1 MKESRNLLKWAI
13 LLLLALTW
21 GSSFILMKKGLRTYD
36 FYGVATLR
44 LLWAAI
50 VLLPLFI
57 RSMKKIKA
65 RHWVSVVAVGVFG
78 NGIPAFLFAL
88 AQNNIT
94 SSLSGMLNS
103 LTPLFSLI
111 IGFTFFKMKATLFQ
125 VIGIAMGLAG
135 TYLLVQNGINYN
147 WNPNI
152 LASAAIVV
160 AATICYAIS
169 VNLIKFKLAE
179 LNAITITSGAFVSML
194 PWLLIM
200 GLYFVWPQVNNA
212 GTSATVLED
221 TLFIGT
227 LGIIGTGLAVLL
239 FNYLIKI
246 SNMLFATSVTYL
258 IPIVAIGWG
267 WYDNEIISV
276 LDILGIL
283 IILSGVFLSN
293 RYKVREEFAENN

>member
-1 MKESRNLLKWAI
+1 MKWAI

-44 LLWAAI
+44 LLWASI
-50 VLLPLFI
+50 VLFPLFI

-65 RHWVSVVAVGVFG
+65 RHWVAIVAVGIFG

-88 AQNNIT
+88 AQNSIT

-111 IGFTFFKMKATLFQ
+111 IGFSFFKMKATPFQ
-125 VIGIAMGLAG
+125 IIGIGLGLTG
-135 TYLLVQNGINYN
+135 TYLLVQNGITNN
-147 WNPNI
+147 WNPHTI
-152 LASAAIVV
+152 SSAAIVV
-160 AATICYAIS
+160 GATICYAIS
-169 VNLIKFKLAE
+169 VNLIKFKLTE

-194 PWLLIM
+194 PLLFIM
-200 GLYFVWPQVNNA
+200 GAFFVWPQVTDA
-212 GTSATVLED
+212 GASATVLTD
-221 TLFIGT
+221 TFYIGI

-267 WYDNEIISV
+267 WYDNEVISL

-293 RYKVREEFAENN
+293 RYKPKA